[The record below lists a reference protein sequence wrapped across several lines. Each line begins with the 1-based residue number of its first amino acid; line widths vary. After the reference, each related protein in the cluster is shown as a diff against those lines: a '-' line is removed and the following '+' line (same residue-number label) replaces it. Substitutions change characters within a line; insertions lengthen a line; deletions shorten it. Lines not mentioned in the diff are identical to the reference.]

1 MPVFI
6 SHRSQDDALAK
17 QIYQVL
23 NGKHRIACYIDD
35 LDVVA
40 KRIGERAITQHIV
53 DKLNSC
59 TNLLAVLTPN
69 TQGSW
74 WVPFEIGVARQSPR
88 FITTFKQSL
97 TSIPE
102 YLLEWPVLATT
113 ADLDKFA
120 EMYKKAQLNA
130 AVKRLL
136 LEKTAADHGAAVG
149 EIDQFHRGLKSAL
162 GQK

>member
-6 SHRSQDDALAK
+6 SHRSQDDALAR

-23 NGKHRIACYIDD
+23 NGKHRITCYIDD

-40 KRIGERAITQHIV
+40 KRIGERAITQYIV

-59 TNLLAVLTPN
+59 TNILAVLTPN

-88 FITTFKQSL
+88 FITTFRQSL
-97 TSIPE
+97 PTLPE
-102 YLLEWPVLATT
+102 YLLEWPVLSSA
-113 ADLDKFA
+113 ADLDRFA
-120 EMYKKAQLNA
+120 EMYKEAQLS
-130 AVKRLL
+130 VTVRRMLT
-136 LEKTAADHGAAVG
+136 EKTAADNSAELS
-149 EIDQFHRGLKSAL
+149 EIDRFHRGLKSAI
-162 GQK
+162 GQR